1 MTQVIFKIVVN
12 EDGKDNL
19 ERELSYDE
27 LNSIISTA
35 QDTEDNRELFRLA
48 ANHPAGIVRE
58 NVAYKEKL
66 SEDTVLLLSKDK
78 NIQVLR
84 NLVRTE
90 KFKEI
95 ATIDEI
101 ERLMTLDTDI
111 AQTIASD
118 TSVFP
123 EVDQNNL
130 INSILKLN
138 DPSILGCLA
147 SSWTT
152 PKKIL
157 KELAKH
163 SDLYVSSEAKRR
175 LSN

>member
-1 MTQVIFKIVVN
+1 MNKVIFKIVVN
-12 EDGKDNL
+12 KDGKDTL
-19 ERELSYDE
+19 TRELSYDE
-27 LNSIISTA
+27 LNSIISAA
-35 QDTEDNRELFRLA
+35 QDIEDNQELFRLA
-48 ANHPAGIVRE
+48 ACHSAGIVRE

-95 ATIDEI
+95 ATIEEL
-101 ERLMTLDTDI
+101 ERLMALDTDI
-111 AQTIASD
+111 AQTIAND
-118 TSVFP
+118 TAVFP
-123 EVDQNNL
+123 EVDQNKIIDL
-130 INSILKLN
+130 ILKVN

-147 SSWTT
+147 GSWTT